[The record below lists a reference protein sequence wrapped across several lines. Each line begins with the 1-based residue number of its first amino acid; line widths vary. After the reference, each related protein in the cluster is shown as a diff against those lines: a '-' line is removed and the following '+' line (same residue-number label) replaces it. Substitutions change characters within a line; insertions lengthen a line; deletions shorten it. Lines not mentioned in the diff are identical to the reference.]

1 MDVIDLLKLAG
12 QFGPMGLMVAYLVWR
27 DTRDDRLRCSENET
41 RDKLAGALAVL
52 SDIIRTRG
60 HV

>member
-1 MDVIDLLKLAG
+1 MGIADAFHLAG

-27 DTRDDRLRCSENET
+27 DTRDDKLRCAENET

-52 SDIIRTRG
+52 TQIIQARG

>member
-1 MDVIDLLKLAG
+1 MGVVDLLKLAG
-12 QFGPMGLMVAYLVWR
+12 DFGPMGLMVAYLIWR
-27 DTRDDRLRCSENET
+27 DTRDDKLRCAENET

-52 SDIIRTRG
+52 TQIIQARG